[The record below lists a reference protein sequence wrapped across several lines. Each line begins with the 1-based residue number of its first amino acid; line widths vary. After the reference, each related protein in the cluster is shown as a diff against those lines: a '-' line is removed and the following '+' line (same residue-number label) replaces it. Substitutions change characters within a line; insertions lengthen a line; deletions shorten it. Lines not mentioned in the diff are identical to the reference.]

1 MDRPPRYDWY
11 PGTHLA
17 AGAVLPDSD
26 LLRDDD
32 GEPSRQPGPVRP
44 GRPRQC
50 RRKAGRVLDAGLKCG
65 NVTETGRFRPED
77 YSKCGRK
84 FAPPSTRSPENPNRS
99 DLWSIIVP
107 WRPILAPCSPAA
119 W

>member
-1 MDRPPRYDWY
+1 MGRPPRYDWY

-65 NVTETGRFRPED
+65 NV
-77 YSKCGRK
+77 
-84 FAPPSTRSPENPNRS
+84 PSP
-99 DLWSIIVP
+99 
-107 WRPILAPCSPAA
+107 
-119 W
+119 

>member
-32 GEPSRQPGPVRP
+32 GEPSRQPCPVRP

-65 NVTETGRFRPED
+65 NV
-77 YSKCGRK
+77 
-84 FAPPSTRSPENPNRS
+84 PSP
-99 DLWSIIVP
+99 
-107 WRPILAPCSPAA
+107 
-119 W
+119 

>member
-32 GEPSRQPGPVRP
+32 GEPSRQPGPCAP
-44 GRPRQC
+44 EGRGN
-50 RRKAGRVLDAGLKCG
+50 AGER
-65 NVTETGRFRPED
+65 
-77 YSKCGRK
+77 
-84 FAPPSTRSPENPNRS
+84 
-99 DLWSIIVP
+99 
-107 WRPILAPCSPAA
+107 PAA
-119 W
+119 YSMRG